1 MKYVYLTVD
10 IEEWY
15 DLDYF
20 KEMKLDKSTEVIPE
34 IIDFLDLLDEFK
46 IKSTFF
52 VLADTLD
59 RNTDIIREI
68 SRRGHEIACH
78 GFDHELL
85 YNKGLNDFKKE
96 VTKAKTLLEDVT
108 GKEVKGYRAS
118 CFSMERNKLEALKSI
133 GFKYDSSYIKFEH
146 HPLYRNLDLSGY
158 EKKDDLVFQQ
168 DDYFEYEIPT
178 LKILK
183 YSVPISGGG
192 YLRLFPYG
200 LLKFLIKR
208 YAKEKDN
215 FLLYLHPFELTPMK
229 INLPSDI
236 SKKTKF
242 RFEIGRRKNLK
253 KLRKIILL
261 LRSMGA
267 EFRTLEYD
275 MDERKKS

>member
-20 KEMKLDKSTEVIPE
+20 KDMKLDKSTEVIPE

-52 VLADTLD
+52 VLAYTLD

-68 SRRGHEIACH
+68 SSRGHVIACH
-78 GFDHELL
+78 GYDHELL
-85 YNKGLNDFKKE
+85 YNKDLKVFKEE
-96 VTKAKTLLEDVT
+96 VTKAKVLLEEAT

-118 CFSMERNKLEALKSI
+118 CFSMERDKLEALKEI

-158 EKKDDLVFQQ
+158 EKKDDLVFEQ
-168 DDYFEYEIPT
+168 DSHFEYEIPT
-178 LKILK
+178 LKIFK
-183 YSVPISGGG
+183 YSIPISGGG
-192 YLRLFPYG
+192 YLRLFPYW
-200 LLKFLIKR
+200 LLKILIKK

-229 INLPSDI
+229 IDLPSEV

-242 RFEIGRRKNLK
+242 RFEVGRKKNLK
-253 KLRKIILL
+253 KLRKVIVLL
-261 LRSMGA
+261 KNMGA

-275 MDERKKS
+275 MNERKKS